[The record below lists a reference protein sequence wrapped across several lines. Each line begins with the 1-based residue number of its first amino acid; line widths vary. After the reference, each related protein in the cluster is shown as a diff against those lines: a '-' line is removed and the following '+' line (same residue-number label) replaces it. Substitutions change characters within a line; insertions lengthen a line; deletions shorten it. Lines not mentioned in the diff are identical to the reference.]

1 MGRNLAGIRASPTV
15 VTVVTVPRPLNRA
28 RGATY
33 EARCRRHR
41 LAPEPVG
48 QGVDRR
54 TRRPAGSSSPG
65 FDVNREQARPADQ
78 LTAADRRQLRQHH
91 ADVAVLVEH
100 RDSWSDWHAK
110 PLPVFDPSKAFF
122 TDAEIRGVAS
132 G

>member
-1 MGRNLAGIRASPTV
+1 MKPDTYVTALRRNPSARELIVA
-15 VTVVTVPRPLNRA
+15 LEA
-28 RGATY
+28 RGF
-33 EARCRRHR
+33 RLRVHR
-41 LAPEPVG
+41 
-48 QGVDRR
+48 DR
-54 TRRPAGSSSPG
+54 
-65 FDVNREQARPADQ
+65 VQARPADQ

-132 G
+132 